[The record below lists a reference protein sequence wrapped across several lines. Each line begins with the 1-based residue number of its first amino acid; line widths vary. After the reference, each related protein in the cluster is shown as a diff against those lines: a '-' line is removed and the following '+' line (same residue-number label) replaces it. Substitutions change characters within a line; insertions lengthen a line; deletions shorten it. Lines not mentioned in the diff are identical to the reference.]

1 MADRNQSK
9 WNWIIIPDELHLRL
23 NFKDVSIVTSLNLI
37 NVLLRQCQASWPWVV
52 LDKIIVIMDIN
63 GYFTN
68 IVLLHQTRYHNDQY
82 QIFLSQ
88 YPPTSYKKNCSKEID
103 QRDEGKWQRDQF
115 FGNISSSRFSYIHHT
130 VRYKIEYNEYS
141 LNI

>member
-88 YPPTSYKKNCSKEID
+88 YPPTSYKKKLYKRDWSKGW
-103 QRDEGKWQRDQF
+103 GKVTKGSIFWE
-115 FGNISSSRFSYIHHT
+115 YIKLQILLDSPH
-130 VRYKIEYNEYS
+130 I
-141 LNI
+141 